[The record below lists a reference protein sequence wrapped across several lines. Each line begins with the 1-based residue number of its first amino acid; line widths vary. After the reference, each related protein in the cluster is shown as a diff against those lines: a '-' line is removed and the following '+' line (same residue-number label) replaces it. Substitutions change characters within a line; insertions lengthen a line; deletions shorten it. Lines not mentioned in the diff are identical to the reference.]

1 MCATSA
7 GLGKR
12 PAQDPAPY
20 KLRTAD
26 PKPGSALHLLPF
38 SKSPRLLWRKT
49 AEFEKTRTRRYPSN
63 HFFLSWAISSA
74 TLELGPTGS
83 IKTMCLA
90 FRYIRSGACHSLP
103 RRIRMFFTSLVS

>member
-1 MCATSA
+1 VRYVRGFREETSTGLRSLQAANRRPETGVCATSLA
-7 GLGKR
+7 ILK
-12 PAQDPAPY
+12 
-20 KLRTAD
+20 K
-26 PKPGSALHLLPF
+26 SAASLEEEPQ
-38 SKSPRLLWRKT
+38 SS
-49 AEFEKTRTRRYPSN
+49 RRRELCYPSN

-90 FRYIRSGACHSLP
+90 FRTIRSGACHSLP